1 MRKPTVIET
10 RRSFVAFVL
19 GAVASLSLGGAS
31 YAQGANQVVLT
42 TSAPEALYAP
52 VIAEFEKRTG
62 LKVEV
67 KGASGPEVVS
77 GVLASPSN
85 PGADVVWLTE
95 PNGMIRLAKEGA
107 LAPLTTSVA
116 KERPRQYI
124 GSDALWHGF
133 AARARGFAINTADV
147 SEPPTDEFSPGE
159 WQFRHAYAPL
169 FSFGMFVV
177 PNPEDSS
184 TGAHFGALYTVWG
197 EYEFQ
202 KWCFQNRRQQM
213 RLVPDS
219 AEAARTVAMREAAGG
234 IADASDV
241 YAQQS
246 QGRPIQ
252 FLPLRNDLVDLSN
265 RQILS
270 FGPIVLPNTIGVVK
284 NAPNASNGAKLAD
297 FLLSADVERM
307 LATSEW
313 RTIPV
318 RPEVAKEFPDLEVE
332 DVVRFNYEEAA
343 ANAEKAIA
351 IFRRAFPN

>member
-1 MRKPTVIET
+1 VFES

-19 GAVASLSLGGAS
+19 GAVASLSLGGAAL
-31 YAQGANQVVLT
+31 AQGANSVVLT

-52 VIAEFEKRTG
+52 VVAEFEKRTG
-62 LKVEV
+62 MKVDV
-67 KGASGPEVVS
+67 RHAAGPEVVAS
-77 GVLASPSN
+77 VLSARSKPTS
-85 PGADVVWLTE
+85 DVVWLTE

-107 LAPLTTSVA
+107 LSPLDSSVA
-116 KERPRQYI
+116 KERPRQYT

-169 FSFGMFVV
+169 FSFGMFVI
-177 PNPEDSS
+177 PYPEDST
-184 TGAHFGALYTVWG
+184 TGAHFGALYTIWG

-234 IADASDV
+234 VADASDV
-241 YAQQS
+241 YAQQAL
-246 QGRPIQ
+246 GRPIE
-252 FLPLRNDLVDLSN
+252 FLPLRNDLVDLTN

-270 FGPIVLPNTIGVVK
+270 FGPIVLPNTVGVVK
-284 NAPNASNGAKLAD
+284 NAPNASSGAKLAE

-307 LATSEW
+307 LAKSEW
-313 RTIPV
+313 KTVPV
-318 RPEVAKEFPDLEVE
+318 RPEVAKEFPELEIE

-343 ANAEKAIA
+343 ANTEAAIA

>member
-1 MRKPTVIET
+1 MLES

-19 GAVASLSLGGAS
+19 SAVASLSLGSAS
-31 YAQGANQVVLT
+31 LAQGATSVVLA

-52 VIAEFEKRTG
+52 VVAEFEKRTG
-62 LKVEV
+62 VKVDV
-67 KGASGPEVVS
+67 RHAAGPEVVASVLGARS
-77 GVLASPSN
+77 GPTS
-85 PGADVVWLTE
+85 DVVWLTE

-107 LAPLTTSVA
+107 LAPLTSSVA

-124 GSDALWHGF
+124 GSGALWHGF

-177 PNPEDSS
+177 PYPEDST
-184 TGAHFGALYTVWG
+184 TGAHFGALYTIWG

-234 IADASDV
+234 VADASDI
-241 YAQQS
+241 YAQQAL
-246 QGRPIQ
+246 GRPVE

-270 FGPIVLPNTIGVVK
+270 FGPIVLPNTVGVVK
-284 NAPNASNGAKLAD
+284 DAPGASNGAKLAE
-297 FLLSADVERM
+297 FLLSADAERM
-307 LATSEW
+307 LAKSEW
-313 RTIPV
+313 KTVPV
-318 RPEVAKEFPDLEVE
+318 RPEVAKEFPELEVE

-343 ANAEKAIA
+343 ANTDAAIA

>member
-1 MRKPTVIET
+1 VFES

-19 GAVASLSLGGAS
+19 GAVASLSLGGAAL
-31 YAQGANQVVLT
+31 AQGANSVVLT

-52 VIAEFEKRTG
+52 VVAEFEKRTG
-62 LKVEV
+62 MKVDIRH
-67 KGASGPEVVS
+67 AAGPEVVAS
-77 GVLASPSN
+77 VLSARSKPTS
-85 PGADVVWLTE
+85 DVVWLTE

-107 LAPLTTSVA
+107 LSPLDSSVA
-116 KERPRQYI
+116 KERPRQYT
-124 GSDALWHGF
+124 GSDSLWHGF

-177 PNPEDSS
+177 PYPEDST
-184 TGAHFGALYTVWG
+184 TGAHFGALYTIWG
-197 EYEFQ
+197 DYEFQ

-219 AEAARTVAMREAAGG
+219 AEVARTIAMREATGG
-234 IADASDV
+234 VADASDV
-241 YAQQS
+241 YAQQA
-246 QGRPIQ
+246 QGRPID
-252 FLPLRNDLVDLSN
+252 FLPLRNDLVDLTN

-270 FGPIVLPNTIGVVK
+270 FGPIVLPNTVGVVK
-284 NAPNASNGAKLAD
+284 NAPNASSGAKLAE

-307 LATSEW
+307 LAKSEW
-313 RTIPV
+313 KTVPV
-318 RPEVAKEFPDLEVE
+318 RPEVAKEFPELEIK

-343 ANAEKAIA
+343 ANTEAAIA